1 MNWFDVVA
9 LLIIIGIA
17 WLESVRGFGRALFDL
32 IGAIIATKLAF
43 ILSGPLAAA
52 APIAT
57 EPDPSEAFWLAIVFV
72 FLVILVVIATK
83 LIYDSTLLSLD
94 VLDPVVGALFGIVS
108 GMMVAHVFLK
118 MLEVGYAGTDF
129 STVVVNSFMGQELLE
144 FRTYH
149 RVVTAL
155 QNIGSW

>member
-1 MNWFDVVA
+1 MNWFDIVA
-9 LLIIIGIA
+9 ILIIVGIA

-32 IGAIIATKLAF
+32 IGGIIAMKIAD

-72 FLVILVVIATK
+72 FLIILVVIATK

-94 VLDPVVGALFGIVS
+94 VLDPVVGAIFGIAS
-108 GMMVAHVFLK
+108 GTIVAHVFMR
-118 MLEVGYAGTDF
+118 MLLVGYAGTDF
-129 STVVVNSFMGQELLE
+129 SVAVLNSFMGQELLQL
-144 FRTYH
+144 RTYH

-155 QNIGSW
+155 QNIGNW

>member
-1 MNWFDVVA
+1 MNWFDIVAILIVVA
-9 LLIIIGIA
+9 IA

-32 IGAIIATKLAF
+32 IGAIIAMKVAGV
-43 ILSGPLAAA
+43 LSGPLAAA

-57 EPDPSEAFWLAIVFV
+57 EPKPSEAFWLAIVFV
-72 FLVILVVIATK
+72 FLIILVVVATK

-94 VLDPVVGALFGIVS
+94 VLDPVVGAVFGLAS
-108 GMMVAHVFLK
+108 GIMVAHVFMR

-129 STVVVNSFMGQELLE
+129 ATIVANSFMGQELLAL
-144 FRTYH
+144 RTYH
-149 RVVTAL
+149 RVATAL

>member
-1 MNWFDVVA
+1 MNWFDIVA
-9 LLIIIGIA
+9 ILIIVAIA
-17 WLESVRGFGRALFDL
+17 WLESIRGFGRALFDL
-32 IGAIIATKLAF
+32 IGAIIAMKVAGVLA
-43 ILSGPLAAA
+43 GPLAAA

-57 EPDPSEAFWLAIVFV
+57 EPNPSEAFWLAIVFF
-72 FLVILVVIATK
+72 FLIILVVIATK

-94 VLDPVVGALFGIVS
+94 ILDPVVGAVFGLVS
-108 GMMVAHVFLK
+108 GIIVAHVFIK

-129 STVVVNSFMGQELLE
+129 STVVVNSFMGQELLQ

-149 RVVTAL
+149 RVATAL

>member
-1 MNWFDVVA
+1 MNWFDIVA
-9 LLIIIGIA
+9 ILIIVGIA

-32 IGAIIATKLAF
+32 IGAIIAMKIAD

-72 FLVILVVIATK
+72 FLIILVVIATK

-94 VLDPVVGALFGIVS
+94 VLDPVVGAIFGIAS
-108 GMMVAHVFLK
+108 GIIVAHVFMR
-118 MLEVGYAGTDF
+118 MLLVGYAGTDF
-129 STVVVNSFMGQELLE
+129 SVAVLNSFMGHELLQL
-144 FRTYH
+144 RTYH